1 MRRKYPQGGVAGLA
15 LPSRPELE
23 EGGGQHSGGEEGASE
38 APEEGGPGAKRLL
51 PDRTVAAHNRATEK
65 LVTFIVSQRLADKHL
80 LVRSCAPDHA
90 FWLL

>member
-15 LPSRPELE
+15 LPRRP
-23 EGGGQHSGGEEGASE
+23 GGGEEGASE